1 MNIRLTV
8 INIPVF
14 SKKSKYFNSF
24 VLLLFRFIISTMN
37 PKLNYNKNYISTINN
52 AVGTN
57 LFKNLYMLDDN
68 GVEFD
73 AADGGNRSCA
83 LFVTGLLKMFDR
95 IDNMHATASGTL
107 KYVSSASDWEQTDE
121 PHAGDLIFWSKTDTT
136 TGHVGFY
143 VGPERAISIN
153 DNEGVASQHSLTL
166 RDGRAPVS
174 FWHFKG

>member
-1 MNIRLTV
+1 
-8 INIPVF
+8 
-14 SKKSKYFNSF
+14 
-24 VLLLFRFIISTMN
+24 MN

-83 LFVTGLLKMFDR
+83 LFVSGILKMFSR

-107 KYVSSASDWEQTDE
+107 KAVSSSSSWVQTSN
-121 PHAGDLIFWSKTDTT
+121 PVAGDIIFWAKTPNT
-136 TGHVGFY
+136 TGHVGFFIDNNTA
-143 VGPERAISIN
+143 VSIN
-153 DNEGVASQHSLTL
+153 DNEGLASVHNLVL
-166 RDGRAPVS
+166 RDGREPVS
-174 FWHFKG
+174 FWHFRV